1 MIEESLL
8 KTNFLGRDGFRW
20 WIGQIPPDADQEK
33 QLNGSG
39 WGSRFKVR
47 IMGYHPFSDD
57 ELPNKDLPYAQ
68 VLFPVTAGT
77 GGAGIRETPSLSQGD
92 VVLGFFVDGDDAQ
105 IPVIF
110 GAFGRNKSQEKGF
123 ANYSSPFVPFSGFSN
138 LVKRPT
144 GALGIGGPY
153 ESGNPSTEGQGML
166 TPRNVPPGKK
176 DSNGKE
182 IRSDSQGN
190 GQQIIPA
197 NTCKN
202 STKDDIVAIIDN
214 LLKKIKAG
222 SSAFINIQTEIRLAI
237 DRIQASSHRFIGAML
252 NTLYKELET
261 VLGQGVKELY
271 NSLLGIALRI
281 LGAFLPAHK
290 QAIAGVLD
298 LVNPLKKVEQNL
310 PCVAGKVVTG
320 LRRTIEDLLRN
331 LISNVSNFVSCAG
344 DQFVGSLLN
353 NIIDKIADAMN
364 GLLEGVSKILSPA
377 FKVADFLR
385 SAAETLLSA
394 GGFFGCNSS
403 KTKCIGSKQY
413 KVGSDKDENNKKDD
427 LDKIIESMQ
436 ISKNTA
442 NLLNEFERQYGK
454 WDIFGTGT
462 KVKDVKG
469 SSSGC
474 YSGPPTS
481 CGGPRVRIFGG
492 EGFGATGRAI
502 LGSFVKNTPGLN
514 EVVQNVTKT
523 ASIIGVQ
530 MTNPGANY
538 RYPPFVEFVDECGRG
553 YGASARSIVNTTGKV
568 IGIYVVNPGEAYPF
582 EDGEDYTVVD
592 VYVDDQGFDYE
603 DDDSATD
610 NLGNQYKLT
619 VDGGKIIKAEPINR
633 IIAQEFPEITI
644 TSNTGNGA
652 ILRPLLGL
660 AQPPSGEVQNV
671 IDCVTK

>member
-1 MIEESLL
+1 
-8 KTNFLGRDGFRW
+8 
-20 WIGQIPPDADQEK
+20 
-33 QLNGSG
+33 
-39 WGSRFKVR
+39 
-47 IMGYHPFSDD
+47 
-57 ELPNKDLPYAQ
+57 
-68 VLFPVTAGT
+68 
-77 GGAGIRETPSLSQGD
+77 
-92 VVLGFFVDGDDAQ
+92 
-105 IPVIF
+105 
-110 GAFGRNKSQEKGF
+110 
-123 ANYSSPFVPFSGFSN
+123 
-138 LVKRPT
+138 
-144 GALGIGGPY
+144 
-153 ESGNPSTEGQGML
+153 
-166 TPRNVPPGKK
+166 
-176 DSNGKE
+176 
-182 IRSDSQGN
+182 
-190 GQQIIPA
+190 
-197 NTCKN
+197 
-202 STKDDIVAIIDN
+202 
-214 LLKKIKAG
+214 LKKIKAG